1 MQYDRMVRAYMKIR
15 DARAELKREFEAKD
29 KELREKLQMLEAE
42 FQKAFS
48 ESGTTSIKTPDGVV
62 FRQTTTKASIAD
74 TSTFLPW
81 VRENDALDML
91 QKRVTVKAV
100 TDYIEEFGETPPGI
114 TVYREHEVR
123 IRKS

>member
-15 DARAELKREFEAKD
+15 DKRAELKREYEEQD
-29 KELREKLQMLEAE
+29 KELRSKLQLLEAE
-42 FQKAFS
+42 FQKEFAS
-48 ESGTTSIKTPDGVV
+48 SGTKSIKTDDGVV
-62 FRQTTTKASIAD
+62 FQQTVTKASISD

-81 VRENDALDML
+81 VREHDALDML

>member
-15 DARAELKREFEAKD
+15 DARAKLKKQYEEQD
-29 KELREKLQMLEAE
+29 KELKSKISMLEAE
-42 FQKAFS
+42 FQKAFA
-48 ESGTTSIKTPDGVV
+48 ETGTTSIKTPDGIV
-62 FRQTTTKASIAD
+62 FRQTTTKASISD

-81 VRENDALDML
+81 VRDNDALDML
-91 QKRVTVKAV
+91 QKRVTVKNV

-114 TVYREHEVR
+114 TIYREHEVR

>member
-15 DARAELKREFEAKD
+15 DARAELKKEFEEKD
-29 KELREKLQMLEAE
+29 KELKSKLSILEGE

-48 ESGTTSIKTPDGVV
+48 ETGSTSIKTDDGIV
-62 FRQTTTKASIAD
+62 FRQTVTKASIAD
-74 TSTFLPW
+74 SSTFLPW
-81 VRENDALDML
+81 VREHDALDML
-91 QKRVTVKAV
+91 QKRVTIKAV